1 MPSAVSAAHRVIPTD
16 RTATAAFGR
25 LCGIGFLAYCSYA
38 ICRTPLLPL
47 FARDLGA
54 TPPMVGFV
62 VGAST
67 LTGIFLKLPAGAWSD
82 VLGRRP
88 MLVLGTIVFAT
99 MPFTYL
105 AVASLSVLILVRF
118 IHGAATAILGPV
130 ASASVSDVA
139 PAARRGTWLST
150 YSTVQGAGQTLGPIV
165 AGYLL
170 AAGRYDLAFVVA
182 GLFAA
187 ATPLIA
193 AGWPSAAPPVMTA
206 QRTSHA
212 WRGIVEVCQHRLIL
226 LTSLTQAAQFVLN
239 GTLNAFL
246 PLFARDVVGLTA
258 AQLGWLFGFQTVM
271 TLATRPF
278 MGMVSDRVGRRTVI
292 VAGLTLCSSAVWLVS
307 LATGTTWLVVGVA
320 AYAVGVAVTTAAT
333 SAFITDLSR
342 KARYGAAHG
351 VFGSIYDVGD
361 AFGPIAAG
369 VLVATLGYARMFQVM
384 ALVAFSMAVV
394 FAVAARRS
402 PRDVS
407 GEA

>member
-1 MPSAVSAAHRVIPTD
+1 
-16 RTATAAFGR
+16 
-25 LCGIGFLAYCSYA
+25 
-38 ICRTPLLPL
+38 
-47 FARDLGA
+47 
-54 TPPMVGFV
+54 
-62 VGAST
+62 
-67 LTGIFLKLPAGAWSD
+67 
-82 VLGRRP
+82 
-88 MLVLGTIVFAT
+88 
-99 MPFTYL
+99 
-105 AVASLSVLILVRF
+105 
-118 IHGAATAILGPV
+118 
-130 ASASVSDVA
+130 
-139 PAARRGTWLST
+139 
-150 YSTVQGAGQTLGPIV
+150 
-165 AGYLL
+165 
-170 AAGRYDLAFVVA
+170 
-182 GLFAA
+182 
-187 ATPLIA
+187 
-193 AGWPSAAPPVMTA
+193 MTA